1 MSGEWT
7 EWLGGECPVDGRAL
21 VDIKFRPLDSEADDA
36 VGTGYTGRL
45 VRWWHDGSPGD
56 VIAYRLAG
64 APAPSKDTAL
74 STQPGGT
81 HYKDCAIQPV
91 QYIEANRLRF
101 LEGCIVKRAT
111 RHDKPTGKGREDL
124 EKIIHEARLILELRY
139 GGEVVA

>member
-1 MSGEWT
+1 MASASEIVAAIAGYPPHGYQPSG
-7 EWLGGECPVDGRAL
+7 GA
-21 VDIKFRPLDSEADDA
+21 RPPPPT
-36 VGTGYTGRL
+36 TGSG
-45 VRWWHDGSPGD
+45 VKP
-56 VIAYRLAG
+56 
-64 APAPSKDTAL
+64 PTAL

-81 HYKDCAIQPV
+81 HYRDCAIQPV